1 MAKRLNYIVA
11 APKGRL
17 NVRENP
23 SLEARILSQIPTG
36 EKVRINPKAETPDGW
51 KALEDGGYVM
61 TDFLK

>member
-23 SLEARILSQIPTG
+23 SIKARILSKIPTG
-36 EKVRINPKAETPDGW
+36 EKVRINPNAKTPDGW

-61 TDFLK
+61 AEFLE